1 MIYQAHFLSA
11 MATTNYF
18 GAETDGHPH
27 YFIHMQ
33 SRAPSPRRPHRMP
46 GIWKLQRSASG
57 CDGLN
62 QWVSPINLITRVLPN
77 WLIMKIRSRVYNTTR
92 LFSVEWKL
100 LTQKS
105 DSFWFLNQRSEW
117 VQWALKNHSKIWF
130 WLNPFDSF
138 WFNQP
143 NGLPEKSSDLCHSQ
157 VLFWESKGISY
168 STDDSF
174 IHGESNYWVNDSELK
189 TA

>member
-1 MIYQAHFLSA
+1 MERNAIVV
-11 MATTNYF
+11 
-18 GAETDGHPH
+18 
-27 YFIHMQ
+27 I
-33 SRAPSPRRPHRMP
+33 
-46 GIWKLQRSASG
+46 
-57 CDGLN
+57 
-62 QWVSPINLITRVLPN
+62 
-77 WLIMKIRSRVYNTTR
+77 R
-92 LFSVEWKL
+92 LFSVECKL

-105 DSFWFLNQRSEW
+105 DFFWFLNQRHEW

-143 NGLPEKSSDLCHSQ
+143 NDLPDESSDLCHSQ

-189 TA
+189 TAYPLLKRGRCLGKPMDGGLEALDEKRVGKHEYSWCCYVRSYNLNPGQWASNHLLEYLQVLQ

>member
-1 MIYQAHFLSA
+1 MNIWGTRIAL
-11 MATTNYF
+11 
-18 GAETDGHPH
+18 
-27 YFIHMQ
+27 IHVAIQ
-33 SRAPSPRRPHRMP
+33 
-46 GIWKLQRSASG
+46 G
-57 CDGLN
+57 
-62 QWVSPINLITRVLPN
+62 PIV
-77 WLIMKIRSRVYNTTR
+77 TR

-105 DSFWFLNQRSEW
+105 DSFWFLNQRHEW

-189 TA
+189 TAYLRLRRILTRRNYRVGLPLGAFLVERACLESRC

>member
-1 MIYQAHFLSA
+1 MRYRKLISIHRLRRKINFGPLPFFSLV
-11 MATTNYF
+11 NY
-18 GAETDGHPH
+18 
-27 YFIHMQ
+27 IHMLTLPGTA
-33 SRAPSPRRPHRMP
+33 SRDSWLNSCR
-46 GIWKLQRSASG
+46 
-57 CDGLN
+57 GLVTKCI
-62 QWVSPINLITRVLPN
+62 QFMALISCLA
-77 WLIMKIRSRVYNTTR
+77 TR

-117 VQWALKNHSKIWF
+117 MPWALKNHSKIWF
-130 WLNPFDSF
+130 GLNPFDSF

-143 NGLPEKSSDLCHSQ
+143 NDLPDDSSDMWHSQ
-157 VLFWESKGISY
+157 VLVWESKGISY
-168 STDDSF
+168 STDASF